1 MRAFKSEISNAL
13 DRQIAIMERK
23 FPYFDSKFHYH
34 PELELIY
41 IKHGKGKRIIGDK
54 LDTFSSGDIFF
65 IGADLPHEIINDE
78 EFSKHSTEGLSHAVV
93 AYFNKDVFSNGFY
106 NLRECSKINT
116 LIKKAGRGIKVMG
129 KTNKQVAKKMNAL
142 VHKKDFERIL
152 GLIEILH
159 LLSTSDELEYFV
171 CEGYDGKLSD
181 NTADRLT
188 KVFNYV
194 SSNFSEDITLETI
207 AKVANLTP
215 PAFCRMFKQKTKLCF
230 FSYLN
235 EIRISNACKILTESS
250 YNVSEVAF
258 NCGYRTLSN
267 FNKFFKKSTGLSPKA
282 YREKALA

>member
-23 FPYFDSKFHYH
+23 FPYFDSRFHYH

-41 IKHGKGKRIIGDK
+41 IKNGSGKRIIGDK
-54 LDTFSSGDIFF
+54 LDTFYSGDIFF
-65 IGADLPHEIINDE
+65 IGPELPHEIINNE
-78 EFSKHSTEGLSHAVV
+78 EFGKDSTSGLSHAIV

-106 NLRECSKINT
+106 NLRECSKINN
-116 LIKKAGRGIKVMG
+116 LLKKAARGIKVTG
-129 KTNKQVAKKMNAL
+129 KTNLEVAKRMDEL
-142 VHKKDFERIL
+142 VNKKDFARII

-159 LLSTSDELEYFV
+159 LLSVSEDLEYFV
-171 CEGYDGKLSD
+171 CEGYDGKLCE
-181 NTADRLT
+181 NTTDRLT

-194 SSNFSEDITLETI
+194 SENYNEDITLETI

-235 EIRISNACKILTESS
+235 EIRISNACKILTETG

>member
-1 MRAFKSEISNAL
+1 MRAFKLEITNAL

-23 FPYFDSKFHYH
+23 FPYFDSRFHYH

-41 IKHGKGKRIIGDK
+41 IKNGSGKRIVGDK
-54 LDTFSSGDIFF
+54 LDTFISGDIFF
-65 IGADLPHEIINDE
+65 IGAELPHEIINSE
-78 EFSKHSTEGLSHAVV
+78 EFGKDATSGLSHAIV
-93 AYFNKDVFSNGFY
+93 AYFNKDVFSKGFY
-106 NLRECSKINT
+106 SLRECSKINS
-116 LIKKAGRGIKVMG
+116 LIKKSNRGIKVTG
-129 KTNKQVAKKMNAL
+129 KTNIAVAKKMEAL
-142 VHKKDFERIL
+142 VTKKDFDRIL

-159 LLSTSDELEYFV
+159 LLSVSDELEYFV
-171 CEGYDGKLSD
+171 CEGYGGNLKD

-194 SSNFSEDITLETI
+194 SINYNEDITLQTI
-207 AKVANLTP
+207 AGVANLTP

-235 EIRISNACKILTESS
+235 EIRISNACKILTETG

>member
-23 FPYFDSKFHYH
+23 FPYFDSRFHYH

-41 IKHGKGKRIIGDK
+41 IKNGSGKRIVGDK
-54 LDTFSSGDIFF
+54 MDTFNSGDIFF
-65 IGADLPHEIINDE
+65 IGAELPHEIINSE
-78 EFSKHSTEGLSHAVV
+78 EFGKHATSGLSHAIV
-93 AYFNKDVFSNGFY
+93 AYFNKDVFSKGFY
-106 NLRECSKINT
+106 SLRECSKINT
-116 LIKKAGRGIKVMG
+116 LIKKSNRGIKITG
-129 KTNKQVAKKMNAL
+129 KTNSIVAKKMEEL
-142 VHKKDFERIL
+142 VTKKDFDRVL

-159 LLSTSDELEYFV
+159 LLSVSDELEYFV
-171 CEGYDGKLSD
+171 CEGYEGNLND

-188 KVFNYV
+188 KVFNFV
-194 SSNFSEDITLETI
+194 SVNYNEDITLETI

-235 EIRISNACKILTESS
+235 EIRISNACKILTETG

>member
-41 IKHGKGKRIIGDK
+41 IKNGKGKRIIGDK
-54 LDTFSSGDIFF
+54 LDTFYSGDIFF
-65 IGADLPHEIINDE
+65 IGSDLPHEIINDE

-116 LIKKAGRGIKVMG
+116 LIKKASRGIKVMG
-129 KTNKQVAKKMNAL
+129 KTNKFVAKKINAL
-142 VHKKDFERIL
+142 LNKKDFERII

-159 LLSTSDELEYFV
+159 ILSMSDELDYFV
-171 CEGYDGKLSD
+171 CEGYDSKLSD

-194 SSNFSEDITLETI
+194 SANFSEDITLEAI